1 MLRDRE
7 RVRALLLGNSSP
19 HRICARCGPCRI
31 RSGHD
36 SGNEGPGPCK
46 KLGEIHCPDCPG
58 KLALAA
64 KQDQARVSHHLESP
78 GEVGKRRAVDSCEP
92 CIWLELRCR
101 RLESN
106 WRAPLSPDQA
116 ARNTARTAMSLGR
129 TCL

>member
-7 RVRALLLGNSSP
+7 RVRALLLGKSSP

-46 KLGEIHCPDCPG
+46 KLGEIHYPDCPG

-78 GEVGKRRAVDSCEP
+78 GEVGSPFFRQALNETGYAEGRNLAIDYNFADGHYTR
-92 CIWLELRCR
+92 LRY
-101 RLESN
+101 
-106 WRAPLSPDQA
+106 
-116 ARNTARTAMSLGR
+116 
-129 TCL
+129 

>member
-1 MLRDRE
+1 MNAPGSRE
-7 RVRALLLGNSSP
+7 GSRAAAWQQLP
-19 HRICARCGPCRI
+19 HRICARCGPRRI

-78 GEVGKRRAVDSCEP
+78 GAVGKRRAVDSCEP

-101 RLESN
+101 RLESELEGGN
-106 WRAPLSPDQA
+106 VA
-116 ARNTARTAMSLGR
+116 
-129 TCL
+129 